1 MVQLIF
7 DLVLS
12 NGLVSVM
19 VWFCEMV
26 TSRLLQAV
34 SNQRMNSWLDPF
46 STPKGILEAVWI
58 RPSLISTRILPIPT
72 IPSTF
77 CCASLYQPYWVLLSL
92 ASELFWLNSVT
103 VTALCLPDKAEVASL
118 LYQETS
124 STPHF
129 YLAKK
134 FLYIVWVYFY
144 KCSE

>member
-46 STPKGILEAVWI
+46 STPKGILEAV
-58 RPSLISTRILPIPT
+58 
-72 IPSTF
+72 
-77 CCASLYQPYWVLLSL
+77 
-92 ASELFWLNSVT
+92 
-103 VTALCLPDKAEVASL
+103 
-118 LYQETS
+118 
-124 STPHF
+124 
-129 YLAKK
+129 
-134 FLYIVWVYFY
+134 
-144 KCSE
+144 